1 MLAASTMRSMVD
13 CGITIIELLFDQ
25 VQEFLALLGVL
36 ENTGIVDGLS
46 DGSLLLDA
54 THLDAHV
61 LSLDHHDSAK
71 GIEGLLEAIA
81 NLLGQVLLHLQTV
94 GEDVHH
100 ARYLAESY
108 DVAIGNI
115 GHVHLAE
122 EGQNVVF
129 AKGIEL
135 DVLDHHHLVV
145 ILMENGRFEGG
156 NRIHRITPGQFKEG
170 ARQTF
175 WSALQ
180 SLTLRVFSNGQKA
193 LSTGVFQKFYLFF
206 SIHFTLYMLLI
217 DIHFTLD
224 NDGTLCQSCALQLVE
239 IVIRFLACDKIT
251 HTASPVRRFE
261 GGIDTKFRE
270 DG

>member
-1 MLAASTMRSMVD
+1 MSTM
-13 CGITIIELLFDQ
+13 
-25 VQEFLALLGVL
+25 
-36 ENTGIVDGLS
+36 
-46 DGSLLLDA
+46 
-54 THLDAHV
+54 H
-61 LSLDHHDSAK
+61 
-71 GIEGLLEAIA
+71 
-81 NLLGQVLLHLQTV
+81 
-94 GEDVHH
+94 
-100 ARYLAESY
+100 
-108 DVAIGNI
+108 VAIGNI
-115 GHVHLAE
+115 GHVHLTK

-129 AKGIEL
+129 AKGVEL

-145 ILMENGRFEGG
+145 ILMEDGRFEGG
-156 NRIHRITPGQFKEG
+156 NRIHRITPGQFEEG